1 MRDILDMSPGNMGL
15 RVEVPESAL
24 HMGPPAHTDH
34 AAHPAVPADDTQ
46 DSSSGAKIFDG
57 ASESLA
63 HCAREHQN

>member
-46 DSSSGAKIFDG
+46 DSNTVAKIFDDE
-57 ASESLA
+57 SELLG
-63 HCAREHQN
+63 HCAREHQS